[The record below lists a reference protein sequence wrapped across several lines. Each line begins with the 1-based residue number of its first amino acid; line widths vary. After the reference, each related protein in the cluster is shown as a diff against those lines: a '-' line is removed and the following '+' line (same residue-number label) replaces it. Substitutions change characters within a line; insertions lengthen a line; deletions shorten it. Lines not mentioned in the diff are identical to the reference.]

1 MSNKIGRFEVLSEI
15 VHTANGSVY
24 KASDPESGQTVAL
37 KTLQL
42 DVLGEHAAAVVQS
55 ILDEA
60 DGTKSLNSHNI
71 ALLYGAGEI
80 DGLFCASL
88 EYVQGNSIATMMA
101 RKEGFSIWDIQ
112 DIARQT
118 CQGLDHAHTHKVV
131 HYSLEPAKIMV
142 QWDGLVKM
150 LGFGISMMGAHAA
163 QASGTPPEVLHYMS
177 PEQLRGDP
185 LDGRS
190 NIFSL
195 GAILY
200 EMVTER
206 KAFAGEDAE
215 QVRQSILEMTPVAPD
230 QINRKVHPAL
240 SEVVMKAIAKNP
252 EERHQSGQELVND
265 LERCKESTTKGAA
278 KKNPQP
284 VQGLNV
290 PGNKPPVAAAPKPAP
305 VAAPPKPAPVAV
317 APALPKPKAAP
328 VVTAP
333 PAPVAPVVE
342 KKVEKVEVVEEPVA
356 PPPVVAAAPVEA
368 EVEQQPV
375 PTHEPKAPVKAAA
388 AAAGWNGGTTKA
400 VGMNLQQTPKLDP
413 SAQFISSVVKA
424 SVEALASEQATQ
436 SAAVAEPEVEAAP
449 VEEPRRLPVDPM
461 MAEPSSES
469 GGAPRSFAEID
480 ELPPLKE
487 VYIAPPAAEAPPVA
501 AEEPLPSS
509 QAMPMSAFRT
519 KEPEKPKI
527 QPKEVARKA
536 VTEIKKTP
544 PKLFMYAITGAVG
557 VILLIIVAIAFHIH
571 NENAD
576 DDNGPTP
583 AQSAQPQAA
592 AQPAPKPA
600 APVTPPPAAQA
611 PTQTVAPEAVAA
623 EPPEV
628 SVKPKYKDAKKKP
641 AKAPTPVGA
650 TVVPGQLTVNS
661 TPEGAQ
667 IAIDGKSDPSWVTP
681 YNATGIA
688 PGQHTVTISKSGFG
702 TETRTIDVGAASKSV
717 LAIQLATL
725 SAQVSIAS
733 DPPGAAIILD
743 GKDTGHITP
752 TQLAVDKP
760 GSHTLLV
767 RKAGYLDET
776 TTANLQSGQTFHY
789 SPTLHVLGQTDEIK
803 TVSKFKKVFGGTD
816 TASMGTV
823 SIKTNPKGAQIAVN
837 RRIVDKASP
846 VDFYL
851 NPGNYMVD
859 IVLSGYK
866 DVHRVVNVDKGGK
879 VVIDETL
886 ERQ

>member
-15 VHTANGSVY
+15 VHSANGSVY

-42 DVLGEHAAAVVQS
+42 DVMGEHAAAVVQS

-60 DGTKSLNSHNI
+60 DSTKSLNSHNI

-163 QASGTPPEVLHYMS
+163 QASGAAPEVLHYMS

-190 NIFSL
+190 NLFSL

-252 EERHQSGQELVND
+252 EQRYQSGQELVND

-278 KKNPQP
+278 KKSTQP

-290 PGNKPPVAAAPKPAP
+290 PGNKPPAAPPKPAAAVAAPKPAP
-305 VAAPPKPAPVAV
+305 VTVVPTPVKPKPAPVVAA
-317 APALPKPKAAP
+317 APA
-328 VVTAP
+328 
-333 PAPVAPVVE
+333 PAPPVVE
-342 KKVEKVEVVEEPVA
+342 KKKEVEMAA
-356 PPPVVAAAPVEA
+356 PLPAIVAATPVEA
-368 EVEQQPV
+368 EVEQPPA
-375 PTHEPKAPVKAAA
+375 PTPEPKVPVKAAA
-388 AAAGWNGGTTKA
+388 AAAGWNGGTAKA
-400 VGMNLQQTPKLDP
+400 AGPGLPRMPKLDP

-449 VEEPRRLPVDPM
+449 VEEPRQLPVDPM
-461 MAEPSSES
+461 MSEPSSDA
-469 GGAPRSFAEID
+469 GGAARSFAEID

-487 VYIAPPAAEAPPVA
+487 VYIAPAVPEAPPAAE
-501 AEEPLPSS
+501 EEPLPSS
-509 QAMPMSAFRT
+509 QALPMSAFRT
-519 KEPEKPKI
+519 KEAEKPKI
-527 QPKEVARKA
+527 QPKEVAKKA

-544 PKLFMYAITGAVG
+544 PKLFMYAITAAVG
-557 VILLIIVAIAFHIH
+557 VILLIIVGIAFHIH

-576 DDNGPTP
+576 DDNGPAP
-583 AQSAQPQAA
+583 AQTAQPQRAA
-592 AQPAPKPA
+592 PAAPKAA
-600 APVTPPPAAQA
+600 APVTAAPAAQA
-611 PTQTVAPEAVAA
+611 PVQTAAA
-623 EPPEV
+623 EPAAEPAEV
-628 SVKPKYKDAKKKP
+628 SIKPRVKDVKKKAGKTP
-641 AKAPTPVGA
+641 APVA
-650 TVVPGQLTVNS
+650 AVVVPGQLTVNS

-667 IAIDGKSDPSWVTP
+667 IAVDGKSDPSWVTP

-688 PGQHTVTISKSGFG
+688 PGQHTVTISKTGYG
-702 TETRTIDVGAASKSV
+702 TETRTIEVGAASKSV

-725 SAQVSIAS
+725 AAQISVAS

-767 RKAGYLDET
+767 RKQGYLDET
-776 TTANLQSGQTFHY
+776 TTANLQAGQTFHY
-789 SPTLHVLGQTDEIK
+789 SPTLHALGQTDEIK
-803 TVSKFKKVFGGTD
+803 TVSKFKKVFGGAD

-837 RRIVDKASP
+837 RRIVDKGSP

-851 NPGNYMVD
+851 NPGNYMID

-879 VVIDETL
+879 VVIEETL

>member
-42 DVLGEHAAAVVQS
+42 EVLGEHAAAVVQS

-60 DGTKSLNSHNI
+60 DSTKSLNSHNI

-177 PEQLRGDP
+177 PEQLHGDP

-206 KAFAGEDAE
+206 KAFGGEDSE
-215 QVRQSILEMTPVAPD
+215 EVRQSILEMTPVAPD

-240 SEVVMKAIAKNP
+240 SEVVMKAIAKDP
-252 EERHQSGQELVND
+252 EQRYQCGQELVND

-317 APALPKPKAAP
+317 APAPVKPKPAP
-328 VVTAP
+328 VVAAP
-333 PAPVAPVVE
+333 SAPVAQVVE
-342 KKVEKVEVVEEPVA
+342 RKVKVEEPVA
-356 PPPVVAAAPVEA
+356 ASPAVAAAPVEA
-368 EVEQQPV
+368 VVENQP
-375 PTHEPKAPVKAAA
+375 EPKAPVKAAA

-400 VGMNLQQTPKLDP
+400 AGLDLRQTPKLDP
-413 SAQFISSVVKA
+413 TAHFISSVVKA
-424 SVEALASEQATQ
+424 SVEALASEQVNQ
-436 SAAVAEPEVEAAP
+436 SAAVAEPEIEAAP
-449 VEEPRRLPVDPM
+449 VEAPRKVSFDPM
-461 MAEPSSES
+461 MAEPSNES

-487 VYIAPPAAEAPPVA
+487 VYIAPPAAEPPPA
-501 AEEPLPSS
+501 AEEPMASS

-576 DDNGPTP
+576 DDNGPAP
-583 AQSAQPQAA
+583 AQSAQPQ
-592 AQPAPKPA
+592 PAPQPVAKPA
-600 APVTPPPAAQA
+600 APVTPPPVAQA
-611 PTQTVAPEAVAA
+611 PAQTVAPEAVAA
-623 EPPEV
+623 QPAEV
-628 SVKPKYKDAKKKP
+628 SVKPKYKDAKKKV
-641 AKAPTPVGA
+641 AKAPAPVAA

-667 IAIDGKSDPSWVTP
+667 ITIDGKSDSSWVTP

-702 TETRTIDVGAASKSV
+702 TETRTIDVAAASKSV

-725 SAQVSIAS
+725 AAQVSIAS

-767 RKAGYLDET
+767 RKQGYLDET

-837 RRIVDKASP
+837 RRIVDKAAP

-851 NPGNYMVD
+851 NPGNYMID

-879 VVIDETL
+879 VVIDDTL